1 MIKKLSILILFFIYG
16 CGYTAIYKDNKI
28 NDYNI
33 IISKMSGDIVMNK
46 LIKNELEFN
55 SNKNSKNNY
64 AINLK
69 TLYTKEIKS
78 KNSSGVAS
86 NYEIIIKASF
96 GVDEEII
103 TFEEKYI
110 VKNISDPIEQQNY
123 ENIIKKNFASS
134 IREKLI
140 IKLLSWDDN

>member
-1 MIKKLSILILFFIYG
+1 MIKKISVLLLFILYG
-16 CGYTAIYKDNKI
+16 CGYTAVYKN
-28 NDYNI
+28 NNSQDYNI
-33 IISKMSGDIVMNK
+33 IISEMTGDNVINK

-96 GVDEEII
+96 DVDREII

-110 VKNISDPIEQQNY
+110 VKNISDSIEQKNY
-123 ENIIKKNFASS
+123 EGIIKKNFASS

-140 IKLLSWDDN
+140 IKLLR

>member
-1 MIKKLSILILFFIYG
+1 MIKKISILLLLFLYS
-16 CGYTAIYKDNKI
+16 CGYSAVYKNNNSK
-28 NDYNI
+28 DYNI
-33 IISKMSGDIVMNK
+33 VILEMTGDNVMNK

-64 AINLK
+64 VINLN
-69 TLYTKEIKS
+69 TVYTKEIKS

-96 GVDEEII
+96 SVDEEII

-123 ENIIKKNFASS
+123 ENIIKKNFAYS

-140 IKLLSWDDN
+140 IKLLS

>member
-1 MIKKLSILILFFIYG
+1 MIKKISILLLLFLYS
-16 CGYTAIYKDNKI
+16 CGYSAVYKNNSSK
-28 NDYNI
+28 DYNI
-33 IISKMSGDIVMNK
+33 VILEMTGDNVMNK

-64 AINLK
+64 VINLN
-69 TLYTKEIKS
+69 TVYTKEIKS

-86 NYEIIIKASF
+86 NYEIIIKANFS
-96 GVDEEII
+96 VDREII

-110 VKNISDPIEQQNY
+110 VKNISDSIEQKNY
-123 ENIIKKNFASS
+123 ERIIKKNFASS

-140 IKLLSWDDN
+140 IKLLS

>member
-1 MIKKLSILILFFIYG
+1 MIKKISILLLLFLYS
-16 CGYTAIYKDNKI
+16 CGYSAVYKN
-28 NDYNI
+28 NSSQDYNI
-33 IISKMSGDIVMNK
+33 VILEMTGDNVMNK

-64 AINLK
+64 VINLN
-69 TLYTKEIKS
+69 TVYTKEIKS

-140 IKLLSWDDN
+140 IKLLS

>member
-1 MIKKLSILILFFIYG
+1 MIKKISVLLLFILYG
-16 CGYTAIYKDNKI
+16 CGYTAVYKN
-28 NDYNI
+28 NNSQDYNI
-33 IISKMSGDIVMNK
+33 IISEMTGDNAINK

-64 AINLK
+64 VINMN
-69 TLYTKEIKS
+69 TVYTKEIKS

-96 GVDEEII
+96 DVDREII

-110 VKNISDPIEQQNY
+110 VKNISDSIEQKNY
-123 ENIIKKNFASS
+123 EGIIKKNFASS

-140 IKLLSWDDN
+140 IKLLR

>member
-1 MIKKLSILILFFIYG
+1 MIKKLSILILFFIYS
-16 CGYTAIYKDNKI
+16 CGYTAIYKDNNI

-96 GVDEEII
+96 DVDREII

-110 VKNISDPIEQQNY
+110 VKNISDSIEQKNY
-123 ENIIKKNFASS
+123 EGIIKKNFASS

-140 IKLLSWDDN
+140 IKLLR